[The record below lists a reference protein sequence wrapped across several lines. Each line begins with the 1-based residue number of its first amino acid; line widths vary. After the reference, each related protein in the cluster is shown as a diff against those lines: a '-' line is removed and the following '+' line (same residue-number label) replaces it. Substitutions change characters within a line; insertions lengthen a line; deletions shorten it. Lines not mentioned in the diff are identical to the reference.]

1 MRCPAPRSSP
11 YSGREQ
17 HAPPA
22 RTDRPPGPQLPHPPH
37 PRCSPSPVPQRTQP
51 SLSPRQPS
59 QGRQFYALPYA
70 YPDALLRRGLRFD
83 HPPVGASSA
92 GAGGAELFREE
103 REKKGSGNG
112 VGPSVG
118 SFCSREGGCVPPR
131 RDISTKGPGAAGR
144 AAVLRAEVGSS
155 RSASHGKRHGLCSV
169 ALLSC
174 AVGLE
179 AAGAATVRSAIKGA
193 LCGCVSFCKQES
205 CGAAPFAALLAVPCP
220 RCPRTPPSQ
229 RPRVRCHPMHSPEDG
244 DNGVRSPTLTPGGG
258 SWSRTRATHQ
268 EDFIALLAQQNRSSD
283 RGSTRPLPSTETS
296 PHVHRDAVR
305 GVCCTDIT
313 RNPRATAAELC
324 LADRSS
330 ARGGMQACR
339 GRS

>member
-92 GAGGAELFREE
+92 GAGGAEPFREE

-144 AAVLRAEVGSS
+144 AAVLRAE
-155 RSASHGKRHGLCSV
+155 L
-169 ALLSC
+169 
-174 AVGLE
+174 
-179 AAGAATVRSAIKGA
+179 
-193 LCGCVSFCKQES
+193 
-205 CGAAPFAALLAVPCP
+205 
-220 RCPRTPPSQ
+220 
-229 RPRVRCHPMHSPEDG
+229 D
-244 DNGVRSPTLTPGGG
+244 
-258 SWSRTRATHQ
+258 
-268 EDFIALLAQQNRSSD
+268 
-283 RGSTRPLPSTETS
+283 
-296 PHVHRDAVR
+296 
-305 GVCCTDIT
+305 
-313 RNPRATAAELC
+313 PRAQHRTGSGTDFARLLC
-324 LADRSS
+324 
-330 ARGGMQACR
+330 
-339 GRS
+339 